1 MPNRADRPQ
10 VTYGAAVHK
19 PGPVYRPGAPPA
31 AAPVQQAAVA
41 PAPAPAPPPAQ
52 PANNPFAIG
61 AIDANACRSENPGP
75 VCAGLADG
83 AWTLCRANYA
93 QGYAAGA
100 ANREVMLDGAY
111 NPTTMAHRRASEA
124 A

>member
-1 MPNRADRPQ
+1 
-10 VTYGAAVHK
+10 
-19 PGPVYRPGAPPA
+19 
-31 AAPVQQAAVA
+31 VQQAAVA

-61 AIDANACRSENPGP
+61 AIDANACRTDNPGP

-83 AWTLCRANYA
+83 AWTQCRAQYA

-100 ANREVMLDGAY
+100 ANRDTMLDGAY
-111 NPTTMAHRRASEA
+111 NSGMQARLAGGRNASFTDAPQGECRHSWIQTYNRGYA
-124 A
+124 GSPR